1 MNADKLY
8 LNPKLPV
15 EDRVKDLLARMSL
28 TEKIAQMN
36 MQQIGSFQQDKVY
49 RVDLAEMA
57 VGKNGIGAIDTVG
70 TMITL
75 GLTCKDIAALTYDIQ
90 KYLVQQTRLGIPA
103 LIVGE
108 GLHGFVASEGTMY
121 PQSIGVGGTFN
132 RELVHRMGKA
142 IAKEARC
149 CGVNQLFAPN
159 LDIARELRW
168 GRVEETYG
176 EDPYLI
182 GELGTEYVNG
192 MQGKSEY
199 VGKENVVAT
208 LKHFVAHGDPQGGI
222 NLAPVAGGERLL
234 RELYLKPFK
243 KVLKNTH
250 VLSVMPAY
258 SEYDGVPVTA
268 SPYLL
273 RKVLREELGFKGY
286 TVSDYGAI
294 EMLHNFHLTAETGEE
309 AGKQAIKA
317 GIDLEA
323 PESVG
328 YTKLFKEMVENGE
341 VDEDLIDEAV
351 GNILRVKFLAG
362 LFENPFGAIEEV
374 EEILNCQEHKTLAYE
389 VACESIVLLKNKGN
403 ILPLSKSKKTIAV
416 IGPNAKKVQLGDYA
430 TLKPDAMSL
439 LKGLELELEKGNEI
453 EILYHE
459 GCDLYSQD
467 KSRISE
473 AVDIAKQADMI
484 IVAVGESSMALCGV
498 GWGSEDSSK
507 KALCG
512 EGYDRTDL
520 ELPGVQ
526 QELVDALIEINKP
539 LITVLINGR
548 PLSVTRIVEKSD
560 AVIEAWY
567 PGEEGGRALADIIFG
582 KVNPSGKLCVSV
594 PKTVGQ
600 APVYYNH
607 KPSARGRFYKKPG
620 SLEEPGR
627 DYVFMDTKALFDFGF
642 GLSYTTFQYS
652 DITLSKQ
659 NIKPYESVEISI
671 NVKNTGD
678 RKGKES
684 VLLFI
689 NDLYSSVTTPIQ
701 VLCGFEKIELEAQEE
716 KVVVFVIKKEHLAL
730 FDVNMQEIIES
741 GEFEV
746 TCGSEKTI
754 LTVLK

>member
-1 MNADKLY
+1 MNTDKLY
-8 LNPKLPV
+8 LNPNLPV
-15 EDRVKDLLARMSL
+15 EDRVKDLLARMTL
-28 TEKIAQMN
+28 VEKIAQMN
-36 MQQIGSFQQDKVY
+36 MKSIGEFQENKLY
-49 RVDLAEMA
+49 RVDLAENT
-57 VGKNGIGAIDTVG
+57 VGVHGIGAIDTVG
-70 TMITL
+70 SMITL
-75 GLTCKDIAALTYDIQ
+75 GLTCKDIAELTSNIQ
-90 KYLVQQTRLGIPA
+90 KYLVKHTRLGIPA
-103 LIVGE
+103 FIVGE

-132 RELVHRMGKA
+132 RDLVRKMGKT

-192 MQGKSEY
+192 IQGEREY
-199 VGKENVVAT
+199 IGKENVVAT

-250 VLSVMPAY
+250 VLSIMPAY

-273 RKVLREELGFKGY
+273 RKILREELGFRGY

-323 PESVG
+323 PTPVG
-328 YTKLFKEMVENGE
+328 YTKVFKDRVEKGE
-341 VDEDLIDEAV
+341 IDETLIDEAV
-351 GNILRVKFLAG
+351 ANILRVKFLAG
-362 LFENPFGAIEEV
+362 LFENPFGASEEV

-389 VACESIVLLKNKGN
+389 VACESIVLLKNKDD
-403 ILPLSKSKKTIAV
+403 ILPLSKNKKTIAV

-430 TLKPDAMSL
+430 TLKPNAMSL
-439 LKGLELELEKGNEI
+439 LKGLELEKGDEI
-453 EILYHE
+453 DILYHE

-467 KSRISE
+467 RSQISE
-473 AVDIAKQADMI
+473 AIGVAKQADMV

-498 GWGSEDSSK
+498 GWGSEDDSQ

-526 QELVDALIEINKP
+526 QELVDALIETNKP

-567 PGEEGGRALADIIFG
+567 PGEEGGRALADILFG

-600 APVYYNH
+600 TPVYYNH
-607 KPSARGRFYKKPG
+607 KPSARGRFYRKPG

-652 DITLSKQ
+652 KMTLSKSE
-659 NIKPYESVEISI
+659 IKPFEPVEIRI
-671 NVKNTGD
+671 TVKNTGD

-684 VLLFI
+684 VLLFV

-701 VLCGFEKIELEAQEE
+701 SLCGFEKIELEPQEE
-716 KVVVFVIKKEHLAL
+716 KVVVFTIKKEHLTL
-730 FDVNMQEIIES
+730 FDANMEEIVES
-741 GEFEV
+741 GKFEI
-746 TCGSEKTI
+746 TCGSEQAI
-754 LTVLK
+754 LTVL